1 MDLVAATRALQED
14 LSSVTPEKCS
24 TNEAAALSER
34 LREVIRAHDDRY
46 YLEDDPV
53 IADAEYDRLF
63 AFLRR
68 LEEEFPSLATPDSP
82 TKRVG
87 SEPLEQ
93 FEKVQHPEPLLSL
106 SNAFGE
112 EELRAWYQRCLRGL
126 KAPDDTADDAPD
138 NAADDTADDSADNAA
153 DDAAGDSS
161 NNAVDDSGAP
171 ALMAELKID
180 GLAVALTY
188 QDASLRVAATRGN
201 GEVGENITA
210 GARTIRSIPLRL
222 RADGHHIPHR
232 IEVRGEVY
240 MAKSAFER
248 LNEEM
253 AQSGEKTFANPRNA
267 AAGSLRQLD
276 PGVTAR
282 RPLSFFSYSVGPID
296 GTADLPGAQAALLA
310 WLSEVGIPTNT
321 FARRFENIDD
331 VVAFCSEWTE
341 KRDSLDYEIDGVVV
355 KIDDFE
361 AQRTLGAISNAP
373 RWAVAYK
380 FPAREATTRLENI
393 IVNVGRTG
401 VVKPEAM
408 LEPVGIGGVTVRQAT
423 LHNEDYVRDRDIRI
437 GDTVVVK
444 RAGDVIPQVIKPVTD
459 ARTGSEQEWQMP
471 ESCPACGSELRRLPD
486 EADHY
491 CMASDC
497 PAQFIRLLEH
507 YASRGA
513 LDIEGLG
520 EKLAVQLYRAHLV
533 RVLSDLYRIT
543 KTDLLALERF
553 AEKKADNLLAAIG
566 ASKERPLA
574 RLLVGL
580 GLRHVGK
587 TVAELLVRHYDS
599 LEALQEAEMEELE
612 QIEGIGT
619 VIAESVVDWFT
630 LDDNRRLIEALRAQG
645 VNTRRQSQEAPP
657 EDPAALPLAG
667 KTFVITGTLPTLSR
681 KEATARIEE
690 AGGRMTGSVSGNT
703 DYLVAGENPGSK
715 YEQAEKRNVPVID
728 EDGLEQLIE
737 GSE

>member
-14 LSSVTPEKCS
+14 LSSVTPENCS
-24 TNEAAALSER
+24 TNEAAALGER

-63 AFLRR
+63 AFLRQ

-82 TKRVG
+82 TNRVG

-93 FEKVQHPEPLLSL
+93 FEKVQHREPLLSL

-126 KAPDDTADDAPD
+126 SATSDA
-138 NAADDTADDSADNAA
+138 AGGSAEDSAGEAPNDAA
-153 DDAAGDSS
+153 GDYGDDAAGDVASD
-161 NNAVDDSGAP
+161 AAAP
-171 ALMAELKID
+171 ALTAELKID

-188 QDASLRVAATRGN
+188 QDSSLRVAATRGN

-210 GARTIRSIPLRL
+210 GARTIRAIPLRL
-222 RADGHHIPHR
+222 RADGHQIPRR

-253 AQSGEKTFANPRNA
+253 ARSGEKTFANPRNA

-296 GTADLPGAQAALLA
+296 GAADLPGTQAALLA
-310 WLSEVGIPTNT
+310 WLSDVGIPTNT

-361 AQRTLGAISNAP
+361 AQRRLGAISNAP

-380 FPAREATTRLENI
+380 FPAREETTRLENI

-401 VVKPEAM
+401 VVKPEAV

-459 ARTGSEQEWQMP
+459 ARTGSEQQWEMP
-471 ESCPACGSELRRLPD
+471 ERCPACDSELRRLPD

-533 RVLSDLYRIT
+533 RVLSDLYTVT
-543 KTDLLALERF
+543 KADLLALERF
-553 AEKKADNLLAAIG
+553 AEKKADNLLAAIE
-566 ASKERPLA
+566 ASKKRPLA

-599 LEALQEAEMEELE
+599 LEALQEAEKEELE

-619 VIAESVVDWFT
+619 VIAESVVDWFA

-645 VNTRRQSQEAPP
+645 VNTERQPHEAPP

-667 KTFVITGTLPTLSR
+667 KTFVLTGTLPTMSR

-690 AGGRMTGSVSGNT
+690 AGGRVTGSVSGNT
-703 DYLVAGENPGSK
+703 DYLVAGDNPGSK
-715 YEQAEKRNVPVID
+715 YGQAEKQNVPIID
-728 EDGLEQLIE
+728 EDGLEQLVE
-737 GSE
+737 DGE